1 MAQVNLEIVSI
12 IVSHKQGAVPTTKP
26 DSAPLY
32 CLQLAVLPFALQLHV
47 LHHNVVDFTQ

>member
-1 MAQVNLEIVSI
+1 MCGVSSI
-12 IVSHKQGAVPTTKP
+12 IISHKQGAAPTTKP

-32 CLQLAVLPFALQLHV
+32 CVQLAVLPFALQLHV